1 MYVCVHVSI
10 YAHTYAR
17 AHTHKCRNM
26 KVYESSTKTG
36 KSPPAIRAL
45 STIGA
50 DRYAITPGWIYFD
63 PAAYFD

>member
-1 MYVCVHVSI
+1 MYLYI
-10 YAHTYAR
+10 YIR
-17 AHTHKCRNM
+17 APTHKCRNM

-36 KSPPAIRAL
+36 KSPSAIRAL

-50 DRYAITPGWIYFD
+50 DRYAITPGWIYFN